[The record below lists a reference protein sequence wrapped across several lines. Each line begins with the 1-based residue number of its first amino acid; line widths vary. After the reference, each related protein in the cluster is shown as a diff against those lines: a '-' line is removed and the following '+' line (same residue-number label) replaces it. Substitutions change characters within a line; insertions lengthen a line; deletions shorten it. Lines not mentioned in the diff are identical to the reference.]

1 METRP
6 VRFPLRRLSWLLL
19 ALAPAMAENTPLG
32 LGGGNSLQVS
42 LGNEA
47 LVAADALTLADFRRA
62 RVEAATD
69 VPGWDRVTVMNGG
82 SKKDCIYYREVGLR
96 ANRIEMTWYIKFAPY
111 QFGTDFPG
119 HSYNLG
125 GARYEM
131 KIPIGF
137 LDGAHYRV
145 VTGPLQ
151 RSKVKEGQT
160 ARDAP
165 EGKDLEGPIWYITF
179 TKGERAVTFD
189 LNPVGPHNIGRK
201 SMLCEK
207 DWRLTRQGEH
217 FVLWANMR
225 RVKWGDMRE
234 FKVVITPTEWAY
246 EKVHA
251 TNKRGHSPYI
261 HGTKLINFGP
271 DEVKRYLK
279 GDCST
284 YTPERGHGWLDSSGL
299 KVVAT
304 DFADPLRKGYVEGG
318 EQKKTYLIDARNGVY
333 LINLVFGSAKE
344 ASGPF
349 DVFATGRR
357 KLTGLATKKGEF
369 TTKTLHT
376 RADNGKI
383 ELAFQGKS
391 WMLNGLSVVPLIM
404 DTEDYLIGRTWWIQQ
419 KPFIDWFADVEPIPA
434 MPPIVPKAPGPDPM
448 AWAWN
453 AGLETLEASL
463 DSNRAAL
470 DTPETVQQRLS
481 VIRAAGFKGVIIGG
495 QHFRYNQKDS
505 VKTKILLRNTRL
517 AVETAHRLGLKVIDH
532 WDFNWVFYPGYP
544 ALMRVLDQDPDCLQ
558 RHANP
563 LTIST
568 SFCLNSSV
576 FMDEFKRFLI
586 QEQKATNVDGYMLDE
601 VNWVRA
607 PYCLCDRCRRVFHE
621 ETGLR
626 LPYEISGFLENFDHP
641 LWREFVAWRG
651 RKTREVFADL
661 RVAVRTVRPDVI
673 FLRYTSA
680 PISRPHSAGLE
691 LNQGMPW
698 GVDYVGDEYHCDDI
712 LMNWRTMFAR
722 LKNRQ
727 GMVASYGN
735 APTWILPRNL
745 SHDTRVLYA
754 WSLARM
760 NRGNVWYRAGD
771 RAFTNKLHSWPWQ
784 MKDQH
789 ARPLSD
795 VAVLLSQPTRN
806 FSGDVSYYHAE
817 HYAWLQTLAE
827 ENIQYRVIIDRDITP
842 EKLSRYKAL
851 LLANVALL
859 SEKQAA
865 AIKAFAAAG
874 GSAIAVYETGLFDEK
889 GQRRGDSILAGAMN
903 VQKLGYVP
911 WKTRIVAGSLLAEGM
926 ATPHFETT
934 IKQCAYRLR
943 DEARSRVL
951 ADMFDA
957 VKGTPIA
964 PAIVETPYGKGR
976 FFYIAGTY
984 LKQNFEPRMAS
995 PANKTHLGRRAPA
1008 YPTRMNRDLNV
1019 LTRNLLTLAI
1029 GDHYRTRA
1037 ARIPEKVVCAAF
1049 EQNHDGK
1056 STILIHFLNCRGKP
1070 DLKFGDP
1077 LKLLDPIPQPPL
1089 PADIELH
1096 VKSPVKIASAFVVA
1110 PLRDGRTEVRAKPI
1124 GGDTYSVT
1132 VPKAAIENYAILYL
1146 QKAEYRPTWQDV
1158 VVPVPEDIPT
1168 DDPAGRLDQPAAM
1181 ARRPD
1186 AATGEPYEPDDHTL
1200 LLMHFDETEGE
1211 SASDAKSPSLKGT
1224 LANMREGHVVWAPGR
1239 FDRALSFVSNGQ
1251 QMLIPDRKER
1261 RFAFTETQ
1269 DFTIDLWL
1277 HTNPNSTQDRQSIVF
1292 TGATSSKTPGLG
1304 LYVFGG
1310 RVVAQL
1316 SDGQK
1321 RQDSRLYLFGDGSIK
1336 GDWHHVALVVDRTG
1350 ALGKPGMA
1358 YLYIDGIQ
1366 QQKPRDISNH
1376 DSFQGGDLRL
1386 GSYTATSNYGFD
1398 GKLDELRISSKAR
1411 PPRELGY
1418 GGYFPQR

>member
-1 METRP
+1 MET
-6 VRFPLRRLSWLLL
+6 LRMHSHLRHLSWLVL
-19 ALAPAMAENTPLG
+19 ALAPAMAESSHLAIG
-32 LGGGNSLQVS
+32 DSKSLQVS
-42 LGNEA
+42 LGDET
-47 LVAADALTLADFRRA
+47 LVAVDALTLADFRQA
-62 RVEAATD
+62 HVATATD
-69 VPGWDRVTVMNGG
+69 VPGWDRVTVMKGG
-82 SKKDCIYYREVGLR
+82 SKRDCIYYREVGFR
-96 ANRIEMTWYIKFAPY
+96 PDRIEATWYIKFAPY

-119 HSYNLG
+119 HSYNFG

-131 KIPIGF
+131 KIPTGF
-137 LDGAHYRV
+137 LDGAHYRA

-151 RSKVKEGQT
+151 RSKVKEGQI
-160 ARDAP
+160 ALDAP

-179 TKGERAVTFD
+179 TKGERTVTFD

-207 DWRLTRQGEH
+207 DWRLTRRGEH

-246 EKVHA
+246 ERVHA

-261 HGTKLINFGP
+261 HGSRFINFGL
-271 DEVKRYLK
+271 DETKRYLR

-299 KVVAT
+299 EVVAT
-304 DFADPLRKGYVEGG
+304 DFGDPLRKDYVQGG
-318 EQKKTYLIDARNGVY
+318 EQKRTYLIDARDGVH
-333 LINLVFGSAKE
+333 LINLAFGSAKE
-344 ASGPF
+344 ASGPL
-349 DVFATGRR
+349 DVFAAGRR
-357 KLTGLATKKGEF
+357 KLTGLATKKGQF
-369 TTKTLHT
+369 TAKTLHT
-376 RADNGKI
+376 RADNGRI

-391 WMLNGLSVVPLIM
+391 WMLNCLSVVPLIM
-404 DTEDYLIGRTWWIQQ
+404 DTEDYLIGRTWWTQQ
-419 KPFIDWFADVEPIPA
+419 KAFSDWFANVEPIPA
-434 MPPIVPKAPGPDPM
+434 MSSIVPKAPEADPM

-470 DTPETVQQRLS
+470 DTPETVQQRLD
-481 VIRAAGFKGVIIGG
+481 VIKAAGFKGVIIGG

-505 VKTKILLRNTRL
+505 IKTKILLRNTRL
-517 AVETAHRLGLKVIDH
+517 AVQAAHRMGLKVIDH

-544 ALMRVLDQDPDCLQ
+544 ALMNVLDRDPDCLQ

-563 LTIST
+563 LTVST
-568 SFCLNSSV
+568 SFCLNSPV

-621 ETGLR
+621 ETGHR
-626 LPYEISGFLENFDHP
+626 LPYEIVGFLENFDNP
-641 LWREFVAWRG
+641 MWREFVAWRG
-651 RKTREVFADL
+651 RKTREVFAAL
-661 RVAVRTVRPDVI
+661 RAAVRTVRPDAI

-680 PISRPHSAGLE
+680 PISRPYSAGLE

-722 LKNRQ
+722 FRNRQ
-727 GMVASYGN
+727 GVVASYGN

-745 SHDTRVLYA
+745 THNTRILYA
-754 WSLARM
+754 WAIARM

-771 RAFTNKLHSWPWQ
+771 RAFSSRLHSWPWQ

-806 FSGDVSYYHAE
+806 FIGDASYYHEE

-827 ENIQYRVIIDRDITP
+827 ENIQHSVVIDRDIAP
-842 EKLSRYKAL
+842 EKLSRYKVL

-865 AIKAFAAAG
+865 AIKSFAAAG
-874 GSAIAVYETGLFDEK
+874 GSVIAVYETGLFDEK
-889 GQRRGDSILAGAMN
+889 GQRRSDSILAGAMN

-911 WKTRIVAGSLLAEGM
+911 WKTQIISGSQLAKGM

-943 DEARSRVL
+943 DGTRSRVL
-951 ADMFDA
+951 AEMLDA
-957 VKGTPIA
+957 VKGKRIA
-964 PAIVETPYGKGR
+964 PAIVETPYGKGKL
-976 FFYIAGTY
+976 FYIAGSY

-995 PANKTHLGRRAPA
+995 PSNKTHLGRRAPA
-1008 YPTRMNRDLNV
+1008 YPTHMNRDLNV
-1019 LTRNLLTLAI
+1019 LARNLLTLAI
-1029 GDHYRTRA
+1029 ADDSRTRA
-1037 ARIPEKVVCAAF
+1037 VRIPPKVVYAAF

-1070 DLKFGDP
+1070 DLKLGDP
-1077 LKLLDPIPQPPL
+1077 LKLLDPIPQPAL
-1089 PADIELH
+1089 PTDIELH
-1096 VKSPVKIASAFVVA
+1096 VKSPVRIANAFIVA
-1110 PLRDGRTEVRAKPI
+1110 PLRDGKTEVEAKPI
-1124 GGDTYSVT
+1124 GRDTYSVT
-1132 VPKAAIENYAILYL
+1132 IPKAAIENYAILYL
-1146 QKAEYRPTWQDV
+1146 QKAGHRPTWNDALV
-1158 VVPVPEDIPT
+1158 RGPNGTKPLPEP
-1168 DDPAGRLDQPAAM
+1168 PAKAELT
-1181 ARRPD
+1181 
-1186 AATGEPYEPDDHTL
+1186 TGITGDPYEPDAQTL

-1211 SASDAKSPSLKGT
+1211 SASDARLPSLRGA
-1224 LANMREGHVVWAPGR
+1224 LRNLEEGHVVWASGR
-1239 FDRALSFVSNGQ
+1239 FGNALSFTSNGQ
-1251 QMLIPDRKER
+1251 QLLIPDRKER
-1261 RFAFTETQ
+1261 RFPFTETQ

-1277 HTNPNSTQDRQSIVF
+1277 YTNPDSTQDRQSIVF
-1292 TGATSSKTPGLG
+1292 TGASSSKTPGLG
-1304 LYVFGG
+1304 LYVFGN
-1310 RVVAQL
+1310 RVIAQL

-1321 RQDSRLYLFGDGSIK
+1321 RQDSRLYLYGDGSVK

-1350 ALGKPGMA
+1350 ALGKPGLA

-1366 QQKPRDISNH
+1366 QQGPRDISRH
-1376 DSFQGGDLRL
+1376 GSFQGGDLRL
-1386 GSYTATSNYGFD
+1386 GSYTGTNAYGFD
-1398 GKLDELRISSKAR
+1398 GKIDELRISSKVR
-1411 PPRELGY
+1411 PPKELGY